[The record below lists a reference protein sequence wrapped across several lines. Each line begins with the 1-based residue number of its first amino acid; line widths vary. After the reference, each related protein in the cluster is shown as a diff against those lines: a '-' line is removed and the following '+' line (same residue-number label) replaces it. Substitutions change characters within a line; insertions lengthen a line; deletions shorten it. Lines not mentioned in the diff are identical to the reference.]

1 MGKCLVAAQY
11 GTGDFTSGNWKITD
25 LSKPGKHNTQ
35 FGLPSPGFYSNF
47 PEMNHKT
54 AGNGSPLDDEEMLLV
69 LQHSLT
75 KKRVLLI
82 DRHPPAR
89 DALRLMLGAL
99 GVTAVHGAGNSAEV
113 IRQVKANRF
122 DIILSDFVLDDGRDG
137 QQLLEE
143 LRHAHL
149 IPLATVYM
157 IITSERGYT
166 NVVALAELAPDDYLI
181 KPFTAEQLQGRLVRA
196 IYKKHVLRKIYEHI
210 EASELL
216 EAVASCDRVIQQQ
229 PLYMYDALR
238 FKGELLHQLG
248 RTQEAEEVYRRV
260 LEGRVVPWAK
270 MGLAT
275 ALRDRNALDEAKQLA
290 EQVLLEAPE
299 FLSAY
304 DFLASVHEAQGR
316 LQEAQLVLQR
326 AAEASPHN
334 TVRQR
339 LVGDVAARN
348 KDFLVAEKAYS
359 KVMERSRGS
368 LLRSVDDFANLSRV
382 LVERGDVEASRRIVG
397 EMKRELRGDKQ
408 ATLAALVVE
417 SLCLEREGAPAKATQ
432 LIDQA
437 LEMQQELSAEASEK
451 GRPVS
456 QRLAV
461 DLAHACI
468 ATGKQADAERIM
480 RQVAAENNDDNHLL
494 GHIHNVFEKTG
505 QVDTG
510 KALLAEVSKEI
521 VRLNNEGVMGARAGN
536 FEESV
541 RLLMQAA
548 DQMPNLQFLVNAAKA
563 IYTLLDKRGWND
575 ELAQRAGEYLA
586 RAQQKDR
593 KSPKVASAKQ
603 MQLAVAK
610 KYGVGPDS

>member
-1 MGKCLVAAQY
+1 
-11 GTGDFTSGNWKITD
+11 
-25 LSKPGKHNTQ
+25 
-35 FGLPSPGFYSNF
+35 
-47 PEMNHKT
+47 MNHKT

-408 ATLAALVVE
+408 ATL
-417 SLCLEREGAPAKATQ
+417 
-432 LIDQA
+432 
-437 LEMQQELSAEASEK
+437 
-451 GRPVS
+451 
-456 QRLAV
+456 
-461 DLAHACI
+461 
-468 ATGKQADAERIM
+468 
-480 RQVAAENNDDNHLL
+480 
-494 GHIHNVFEKTG
+494 
-505 QVDTG
+505 
-510 KALLAEVSKEI
+510 
-521 VRLNNEGVMGARAGN
+521 
-536 FEESV
+536 
-541 RLLMQAA
+541 
-548 DQMPNLQFLVNAAKA
+548 
-563 IYTLLDKRGWND
+563 
-575 ELAQRAGEYLA
+575 
-586 RAQQKDR
+586 
-593 KSPKVASAKQ
+593 
-603 MQLAVAK
+603 
-610 KYGVGPDS
+610 